1 MPSTPSDAGA
11 RPPRPKAGAAPPT
24 SEPPPPP
31 PPAELDQGARELLAD
46 VIARAI
52 ATQLG
57 HVRISSIPP
66 KPSEP
71 DPRSNSIR
79 VAARYTGKGI
89 KWGVFGGVFGSGAL
103 SLLGSAIVW
112 VMRPEYAAPLG
123 QALKLIAGVI
133 LAAAGGGSPAPE
145 AAPARDVPALVAPA
159 PDAAP

>member
-1 MPSTPSDAGA
+1 MQRGP
-11 RPPRPKAGAAPPT
+11 RPPPSASASEAAAAAEAPPT
-24 SEPPPPP
+24 PA
-31 PPAELDQGARELLAD
+31 PAELDQGTRELLAD

-66 KPSEP
+66 SEP
-71 DPRSNSIR
+71 APRSSMR
-79 VAARYTGKGI
+79 VAAQYTGKGI
-89 KWGVFGGVFGSGAL
+89 KWGVFGSGAL

-133 LAAAGGGSPAPE
+133 VAAVGGG
-145 AAPARDVPALVAPA
+145 APARDVVPPRDVPAIIAPAPNAPA